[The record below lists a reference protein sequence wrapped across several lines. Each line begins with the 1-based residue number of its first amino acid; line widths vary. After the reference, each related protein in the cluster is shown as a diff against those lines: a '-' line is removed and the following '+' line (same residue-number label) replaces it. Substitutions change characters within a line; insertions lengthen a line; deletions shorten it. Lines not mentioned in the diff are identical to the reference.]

1 MLNNNIIID
10 QIRPEPIVDVSGSSI
25 TINIKECQAPSL
37 SIDGLNLPNNMY
49 SIISVAGIGDIVVMT
64 LYVRNYDFFN
74 TFTIRDFTNK
84 TNITVSA
91 SANNNIVKNINW
103 NKKQLTAEC
112 AFDPHSN
119 GAIVINWQY
128 NRFVIVSSNPFFR

>member
-10 QIRPEPIVDVSGSSI
+10 QIRSEPIVDVSGSSI